1 MRIAALI
8 LGILGGL
15 AGAALPLAKPKAAG
29 TMMIISA
36 AAGVCFIYYGYLIA
50 AVLLLMGGIF
60 ALIGQRDC
68 VKKAK
73 TARSTLIGFLDPLQ
87 PGETETD
94 LQAAGAVFSGDQT
107 VVFFH
112 DGSGDGQAQA
122 GAAALGDP

>member
-15 AGAALPLAKPKAAG
+15 AGLISAAIVLLFGGVGEMYFLETDLSCAAIPAAIIGLVGAAFSLAKPKAAG
-29 TMMIISA
+29 IMMIISA

-50 AVLLLMGGIF
+50 AVLLLIGGIF

-73 TARSTLIGFLDPLQ
+73 TA
-87 PGETETD
+87 
-94 LQAAGAVFSGDQT
+94 
-107 VVFFH
+107 
-112 DGSGDGQAQA
+112 
-122 GAAALGDP
+122 